1 MGRQSTRTSPVRT
14 RRWTRGE
21 YDRLIERGVFGPEER
36 LELIDG
42 ELLVREPQGSP
53 HAVAVGLVQDA
64 LAKAFGRGWHVRN
77 QSPVALDDASEPE
90 PDVAVVRGAR
100 RDYREHHPARPELI
114 VEVAETGLRFDR
126 RRKSGLYARAGV
138 PEYWIVNL
146 VDRVLEVY
154 REPVRATAARHGWK
168 YRQVRL
174 LKPPAAVSPLAAPAA
189 RVRVSDLLP

>member
-1 MGRQSTRTSPVRT
+1 MGRQSTRTPAVRA
-14 RRWTRGE
+14 RRWTRAE
-21 YDRLIERGVFGPEER
+21 YDRLIEQGVFGPEER

-53 HAVAVGLVQDA
+53 HAVALGLVQDA
-64 LAKAFGRGWHVRN
+64 LGKAFGRGWHVRG

-100 RDYREHHPARPELI
+100 RDYRERHPARPALI
-114 VEVAETGLRFDR
+114 VEVAEASLRFDR

-174 LKPPAAVSPLAAPAA
+174 LKAPAAVSPLAAPGA
-189 RVRVSDLLP
+189 RVLVSDLLP